1 MAAASTGEAL
11 EQLAASLIRAR
22 GDNFFPELAAHLAG
36 LLDATEALICE
47 GAPNK
52 RARSLGAWRSGGP
65 VANYEYDLDQTPC
78 AVVQAGE
85 ILTVD
90 LAAGAYPGAF
100 RKFGGYFGMPL
111 AANDGAVLGH
121 LCVYTDQPVV
131 FNPNVRAVCDI
142 IANRAAAE
150 LRLVHVKRERA
161 LLRGQRR
168 QLRAEIAASHD
179 VEAMVGMSAAHLRV
193 VEEIRHAAQATTAG
207 VLIRGEPGTGKELV
221 ARAIHATSSRASKP
235 FVKMDCA
242 ALYIDAHL
250 NALPQTLAL
259 ANGGTL
265 FLDEVGA
272 LGPEM
277 QERLLANLP
286 ALHGDTRPG
295 TDANVRIIASTDRDV
310 RKKIR
315 DGEFR
320 NDLYQRLATFAI
332 DLAPLRTRVEDIPLL
347 VQNFV
352 QKYARRLG
360 RRVESVDP
368 ASLSELANYAW
379 PGNIRE
385 LANLVE
391 RSLVMQD
398 TPTLKITKEL
408 LATTAPLERAA
419 LVAAAAGDS
428 STTARTALAGPVD
441 FDDTLSTGL
450 HVIQRDHILRVLDST
465 HWVIEGSHG
474 AALKLGL
481 KPATLR
487 HRMKKLGISR
497 AANAAPLAAAGLP
510 ENEVR

>member
-1 MAAASTGEAL
+1 MAAVSTGEAL
-11 EQLAASLIRAR
+11 EQLAASLARAR
-22 GDNFFPELAAHLAG
+22 GDNFFLELAAHLAG
-36 LLDATEALICE
+36 VLDATEALICE
-47 GAPNK
+47 AAPNK
-52 RARSLGAWRSGGP
+52 RVRSLGAWRSGGP
-65 VANYEYDLDQTPC
+65 AANYEYDLDQTPC
-78 AVVQAGE
+78 AAVHAGE
-85 ILTVD
+85 ILTVE

-100 RKFGGYFGMPL
+100 HKSGGYFGMPL

-121 LCVYTDQPVV
+121 LCVYTDHPVV
-131 FNPNVRAVCDI
+131 FDPNTRAICDI

-179 VEAMVGMSAAHLRV
+179 VEAMVGVSAAHLRV
-193 VEEIRHAAQATTAG
+193 VEEIRHAAQATAAG

-221 ARAIHATSSRASKP
+221 ARAIHATSSRAAKP
-235 FVKMDCA
+235 FVKIDCA
-242 ALYIDAHL
+242 ALYIETQL
-250 NALPQTLAL
+250 NALPQTLTL
-259 ANGGTL
+259 TNGGTL

-272 LGPEM
+272 LTPEM
-277 QERLLANLP
+277 QQRLLANLG
-286 ALHGDTRPG
+286 A
-295 TDANVRIIASTDRDV
+295 DANVRIIASTDRDV

-320 NDLYQRLATFAI
+320 NDLYQRLAIFAI

-347 VQNFV
+347 VQSFA

-368 ASLSELANYAW
+368 ASLSELANYSW

-419 LVAAAAGDS
+419 LVAAAAGDT

-497 AANAAPLAAAGLP
+497 AANAGPHTVASLP
-510 ENEVR
+510 ESEIQ